1 MSKFVEVFKILGVS
15 VALIMGTIILAAP
28 AQSQSLED
36 VLNAIERDS
45 NEMTTEDQQR
55 LRRFQQEL
63 STQKREMT
71 RLKNN
76 LVAVENKI
84 VRLKNEFELNELTIE
99 EVEARIKAEA
109 GDFGELLG
117 QFRTAAGE
125 TMPEIANSIANFD
138 YPGRVEGLSTVAQ
151 AKSLPDRPDLD
162 RLPKSILQEMVAQSE
177 VKTFSANVANAGADG
192 ENVDI
197 ELIRIGVF
205 TAATTKQARF
215 VEVISSDDTS
225 NSYLKAFGAQPAQSF
240 RSAISDLVKS
250 SDNTLVRAPV
260 DPSKGTLFG
269 ILGDLPSIGDRLND
283 GGTVGLIIMILLSV
297 GVAISVF
304 KIVTL
309 SFTSIAMGQTA
320 KTRLAGDN
328 NPLARVFEVYETNKS
343 RDSETLELKLDE
355 RILAESP
362 KIERLNDVVKVLA
375 AVAPLLGLLGTV
387 IGMIITFTA
396 ITIYGAGDPQL
407 MADGI
412 SVALMTTVLGLIA
425 AIPLLLLHAVIS
437 SMSRSCQ
444 QLLDEQAAG
453 LIAEKAEG

>member
-1 MSKFVEVFKILGVS
+1 MSKFVELCKVLGV
-15 VALIMGTIILAAP
+15 TIALAAITFAVSMP
-28 AQSQSLED
+28 AQSQSLQD
-36 VLNAIERDS
+36 VLNAVNRDS
-45 NEMTTEDQQR
+45 DQMNTEDQQR
-55 LRRFQQEL
+55 LRRFQNEL
-63 STQKREMT
+63 STQQREMT
-71 RLKNN
+71 RLKNDI
-76 LVAVENKI
+76 VAVENKI
-84 VRLKNEFELNELTIE
+84 KRLEAEFERNETTIKD
-99 EVEARIKAEA
+99 VQARIKVEA

-125 TMPEIANSIANFD
+125 TMPEISNSVANFD
-138 YPGRVEGLSTVAQ
+138 YPGRVQGLSAVAQ
-151 AKSLPDRPDLD
+151 AKALPERRDLD
-162 RLPKSILQEMVAQSE
+162 KLPKAILQEMIAQSE
-177 VKTFSANVANAGADG
+177 VKTFTANVANAGKDG

-205 TAATTKQARF
+205 TAATTDNARF
-215 VEVISSDDTS
+215 VEVISSDDT
-225 NSYLKAFGAQPAQSF
+225 NDSYLKAFGAQPAQSF
-240 RSAISDLVKS
+240 RSAISSLVKS
-250 SDNTLVRAPV
+250 GPDKLIRAPV

-269 ILGDLPSIGDRLND
+269 ILGDLPSIRDRLND
-283 GGTVGLIIMILLSV
+283 GGTVGVIIMTLLAI
-297 GVAISVF
+297 GIAISLF

-309 SFTSIAMGQTA
+309 TFTSMAMGRTA
-320 KTRLAGDN
+320 KTRMAGN
-328 NPLARVFEVYETNKS
+328 SNPLARVFEVYETNKH
-343 RDSETLELKLDE
+343 RDAETLELKLDE

-387 IGMIITFTA
+387 IGMIITFTS

-437 SMSRSCQ
+437 SMARTSQ

-453 LIAEKAEG
+453 LIAEQAEG